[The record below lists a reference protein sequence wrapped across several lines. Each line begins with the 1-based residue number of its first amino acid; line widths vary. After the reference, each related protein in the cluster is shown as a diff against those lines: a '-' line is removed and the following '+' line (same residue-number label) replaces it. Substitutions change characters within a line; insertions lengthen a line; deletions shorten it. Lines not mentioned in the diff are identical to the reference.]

1 MRKLYLSRENS
12 KIFGV
17 CGGIGQT
24 YDIDPTLVRLI
35 VVFLGLSTGILP
47 LLLTYIIAWVIVP
60 KEPKI

>member
-24 YDIDPTLVRLI
+24 YDIDPTLVRLV
-35 VVFLGLSTGILP
+35 VVFLCLSTGILP
-47 LLLTYIIAWVIVP
+47 LILTYLIAWIIVP
-60 KEPKI
+60 KEPSI